1 MMNARPAIELG
12 ATPSLRFKKPALKTC
27 RVVLAVLVGIF
38 VSGRRAQAQ
47 IPALPPMPSE
57 KVVEILGQ
65 HIHYYEAGEG
75 ENVILLHGLGAEADI
90 WAANIPALSPHYHV
104 VVPDQLG
111 FGNSDK
117 PAIEYTIQTWVE
129 FLDRFMQA
137 LNIPKA
143 TLVGNSLGGW
153 IAVDF
158 ARQHPDRVAKLVL
171 ADAGGWRPIKMPPPL
186 AKSLNDSSIAGIR
199 QVIEMMLFER
209 RAIPIDLNPGSLEA
223 TRKMLEFIV
232 ADKQLI
238 TDQMVE
244 HEFQRHLR
252 IGDGSTVERF
262 LAGSLAEDQFENEKL
277 HHLALPTLLVWG
289 RDDRLFSLDEAR
301 AFGKAIHG
309 SKLVVIEQ
317 CGHMPQLEKSD
328 EFNKALLEFLS
339 GS

>member
-1 MMNARPAIELG
+1 MTNAGPAIALG
-12 ATPSLRFKKPALKTC
+12 TTPSLRFRKSALE
-27 RVVLAVLVGIF
+27 RYLVIWVGLIGM
-38 VSGRRAQAQ
+38 VGSGARAQDQ
-47 IPALPPMPSE
+47 IPPLPPE

-65 HIHYYEAGEG
+65 HIHYYEAGKG
-75 ENVILLHGLGAEADI
+75 ENIILLHGLGASADI
-90 WAANIPALSPHYHV
+90 WVANIPALSPHYHV

-117 PAIEYTIQTWVE
+117 PSVEYKIQTWVE
-129 FLDRFMQA
+129 FLDLFMRA

-143 TLVGNSLGGW
+143 TVVGNSLGGW

-158 ARQHPDRVAKLVL
+158 ARQHPEEVNRLVI

-186 AKSLNDSSIAGIR
+186 AKDLNNASIAGIR

-209 RAIPIDLNPGSLEA
+209 RAIPVNLNPGSLAE
-223 TRKMLEFIV
+223 TRAMLEFIV
-232 ADKQLI
+232 SDKQLI

-244 HEFQRHLR
+244 QEFRRHLK
-252 IGDGSTVERF
+252 IGDGATVERF

-277 HHLALPTLLVWG
+277 HHLDVPTLIVWG

-301 AFGKAIHG
+301 SYAKAIHG
-309 SKLVVIEQ
+309 SKLVVVEQ
-317 CGHMPQLEKSD
+317 CGHIPQLEKSAD
-328 EFNKALLEFLS
+328 FNKALLDFLG